1 MDYLTEI
8 ASILFLLAMSA
19 YFSASETAFS
29 TLNRTRM
36 KAYMEKGVRGS
47 SLAYK
52 LSEHYDRLLST
63 VLIGNNIVNI
73 AMASISTVLFTKFVG
88 GNAEQGAM
96 LSTLVITVV
105 VLVFGEISPKSIAKD
120 CPENFSIFSAPLL
133 QLLIW
138 ILAPVNF
145 LFTCWKKFLAK
156 LFRLQNDSR
165 ISQEELLMIVDEVEQ
180 GGTLNRN
187 EGELLRNAIEFS
199 DFEAKDIL
207 TPRVNLVA
215 LPATATREEIARVF
229 SETKFSRLLIYEENI
244 DNIIGV
250 VPLKNFYAD
259 ESKNAQSVKE
269 LIVPVVYTFAGEK
282 ISAIMRKLQQQRVQ
296 IAVVL
301 DEFGGTLGI
310 VTMEDVLEKLV
321 GDIWDEHEQ
330 IVNPIRKVAKDVFQ
344 LDAFVSLADFAKF
357 FDIKL
362 TSKMASLNG
371 WVLEHF
377 QNIPQKGDS
386 FQYENLTVTVLATEH
401 RHVSLLEIRV
411 AEKKQKEE

>member
-1 MDYLTEI
+1 MDYLTAI

-36 KAYMEKGVRGS
+36 KAYIEKGVRGS

-73 AMASISTVLFTKFVG
+73 AMASISTVLFTKFVS
-88 GNAEQGAM
+88 GNAEKGAM

-120 CPENFSIFSAPLL
+120 CPEHFSIFSAPLL

-156 LFRLQNDSR
+156 IFRLQSDSR

-180 GGTLNRN
+180 DGTLNRN

-215 LPATATREEIARVF
+215 LPVTATKEEVAQIF
-229 SETKFSRLLIYEENI
+229 YEKKFSRLLIYEENI

-250 VPLKNFYAD
+250 IHLKNFYA
-259 ESKNAQSVKE
+259 NAKSGQSLKE
-269 LIVPVVYTFAGEK
+269 IIAPVAFTFAREK

-296 IAVVL
+296 VAVVL

-310 VTMEDVLEKLV
+310 VTMEDVLETLV

-330 IVNPIRKVAKDVFQ
+330 IVNPFRKVAKGVFQ
-344 LDAFVSLADFAKF
+344 VDAFVSLADFAKF
-357 FDIKL
+357 FNVKL
-362 TSKMASLNG
+362 NSKMASLNG
-371 WVLEHF
+371 WVLENF
-377 QNIPQKGDS
+377 QDIPQKGDS
-386 FQYENLTVTVLATEH
+386 FRYEHLTVTVLATEH
-401 RHVSLLEIRV
+401 RYVSLLEIRCE
-411 AEKKQKEE
+411 EKAPE